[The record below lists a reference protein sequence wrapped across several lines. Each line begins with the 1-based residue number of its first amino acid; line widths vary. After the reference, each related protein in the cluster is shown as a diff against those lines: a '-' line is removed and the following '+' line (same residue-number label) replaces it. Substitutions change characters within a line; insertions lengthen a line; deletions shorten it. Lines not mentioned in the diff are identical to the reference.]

1 MDYAS
6 IGISVLSIIIS
17 IFTFWK
23 TLFDERQKYKVD
35 IINIFSPEHLV
46 SPAAGIVYLE
56 IVVTNDSSLPL
67 VLITSKMKINKT
79 GIRNLNMSANAL
91 LIDSLISMHKGMS
104 GSTTNK
110 SNALPLTI
118 QSRDAVHCILA
129 YPAPGILGLESD
141 NTKIEIS
148 IVTNR
153 KDDISISN
161 SELKHKMTTLENFLK
176 ERVRIA

>member
-1 MDYAS
+1 MGYAS

-35 IINIFSPEHLV
+35 VINILSPEHLV

-79 GIRNLNMSANAL
+79 GILNLNMSANAL

-104 GSTTNK
+104 GSTINK
-110 SNALPLTI
+110 STALPITI

-129 YPAPGILGLESD
+129 YPAPGILGVESD
-141 NTKIEIS
+141 ITEIEVS

-153 KDDISISN
+153 KDEISISN
-161 SELKHKMTTLENFLK
+161 SELKRKMTTLENFLK